1 MWLLD
6 RRSPFFSNSVTR
18 KLEIHTL
25 RISSVPKRDLNIL
38 ESIALTEPI
47 YLLAEVVVANV

>member
-1 MWLLD
+1 ML
-6 RRSPFFSNSVTR
+6 
-18 KLEIHTL
+18 HTL

-47 YLLAEVVVANV
+47 YFFVVTEARA